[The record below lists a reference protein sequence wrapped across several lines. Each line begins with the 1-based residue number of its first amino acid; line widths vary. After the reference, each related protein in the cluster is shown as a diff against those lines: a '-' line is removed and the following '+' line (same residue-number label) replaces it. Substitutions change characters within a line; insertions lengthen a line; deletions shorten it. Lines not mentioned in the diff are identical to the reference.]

1 MPSISRDS
9 SKGEG
14 LMRKPKKSKS
24 MVYALL
30 ILAASTTLLSGISF
44 AETIKQ
50 QPQDINAQDVDYY
63 EAFLD
68 EAKVNDRM
76 KFKEWMLKNFKDKF
90 GGVYTDENGNF
101 VFGVTDDSL
110 NYERYIQK
118 TSKYATNFVFK
129 KVKFSINELEA
140 AREVVQKFDVR
151 ATSINPATNKLEI
164 YISEKSLSE
173 NKSDILLAIK
183 DAELVEFHGGSIT
196 EELQ

>member
-1 MPSISRDS
+1 
-9 SKGEG
+9 
-14 LMRKPKKSKS
+14 MRKPKKSKS